1 MSRWQETFSPAF
13 NNVNDPRSHCRY
25 AVHLHSPYDLPCFS
39 KPHELI
45 EYLGYHSSSSAN
57 RLPVSHLK
65 RDLSFLLSLPPSL
78 LPRFPLSLPKPYARG
93 SAQCSNSAYDIKM
106 GQCFQIY
113 ACNGYRNDRQSK
125 QNSDSR
131 PNFIFHLKK
140 FGGKFKIPLS
150 VSYQT
155 TNKAH

>member
-1 MSRWQETFSPAF
+1 MMSRWQETFSPAF

-65 RDLSFLLSLPPSL
+65 RDLSFLLSLPPSCL
-78 LPRFPLSLPKPYARG
+78 DSLSHSQSHTHEAVH
-93 SAQCSNSAYDIKM
+93 SALIQHMILKWANASRYMHVM
-106 GQCFQIY
+106 GIEMIGRASRTQIH
-113 ACNGYRNDRQSK
+113 DRILF
-125 QNSDSR
+125 
-131 PNFIFHLKK
+131 FI
-140 FGGKFKIPLS
+140 
-150 VSYQT
+150 
-155 TNKAH
+155 